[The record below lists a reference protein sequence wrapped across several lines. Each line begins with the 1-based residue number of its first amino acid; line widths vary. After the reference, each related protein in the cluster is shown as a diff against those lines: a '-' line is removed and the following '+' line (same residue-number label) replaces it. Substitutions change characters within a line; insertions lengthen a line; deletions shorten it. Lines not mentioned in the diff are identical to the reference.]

1 MLTALIWIV
10 AILLAVFVVKA
21 LCDHGRE
28 QNQKKQEEKE
38 ARLRTY
44 KEDLERKRIQRQAEY
59 DARVKE
65 FSDKYGA
72 CDVDLCVKYNTDSI
86 ESHIYVHDKSSM
98 LILLGEEIPYNRI
111 VGCSLVE
118 VPEVTKK
125 AVTEMTEET
134 VSKTSTGS
142 MLGRA
147 LVGGVLLGP
156 VGAVVGGATA
166 KRKTEATPVYK
177 TVYKDEVKIKYV
189 VQITVNDLNNPVRSV
204 MFGSRKEEALHL
216 ESMVNLIIAKTK
228 SYEK

>member
-21 LCDHGRE
+21 LGDHGRE

-44 KEDLERKRIQRQAEY
+44 KEDLEKKKIQRQVEY

-86 ESHIYVHDKSSM
+86 ESHIYVYDKSSM
-98 LILLGEEIPYNRI
+98 LILLGEEIPYNKI

-156 VGAVVGGATA
+156 VGAVVGGVTA

-216 ESMVNLIIAKTK
+216 ESMLNLIIAKTK

>member
-86 ESHIYVHDKSSM
+86 
-98 LILLGEEIPYNRI
+98 LI
-111 VGCSLVE
+111 
-118 VPEVTKK
+118 
-125 AVTEMTEET
+125 
-134 VSKTSTGS
+134 
-142 MLGRA
+142 
-147 LVGGVLLGP
+147 
-156 VGAVVGGATA
+156 
-166 KRKTEATPVYK
+166 
-177 TVYKDEVKIKYV
+177 
-189 VQITVNDLNNPVRSV
+189 
-204 MFGSRKEEALHL
+204 
-216 ESMVNLIIAKTK
+216 
-228 SYEK
+228 